1 LELVEEHSDVN
12 PPDMRIRAW
21 ERRHQLQMPT
31 ASSHPILDV
40 IAVATRLTL
49 EQVQDAQRARA
60 SRRTSKQPSS

>member
-1 LELVEEHSDVN
+1 
-12 PPDMRIRAW
+12 
-21 ERRHQLQMPT
+21 MPT